1 MHSATSSK
9 QWILFCE
16 ISDGVVMKTE
26 SRQLKFN
33 VRDGQVQTEEF
44 LEGWKN

>member
-1 MHSATSSK
+1 
-9 QWILFCE
+9 LLCCE
-16 ISDGVVMKTE
+16 IADGVVMKTD

-44 LEGWKN
+44 LEGRKTLN